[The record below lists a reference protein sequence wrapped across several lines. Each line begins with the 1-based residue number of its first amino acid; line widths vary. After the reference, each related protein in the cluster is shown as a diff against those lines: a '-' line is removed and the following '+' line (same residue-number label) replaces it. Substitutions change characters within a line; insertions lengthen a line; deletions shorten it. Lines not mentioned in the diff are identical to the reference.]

1 MYWRLFTKFTEIQ
14 FLTTSRPQLRVSNDI
29 QGAGKWDKDNLTISC
44 RSESEKCIQT
54 FGIFVHLYTT
64 EFPHNHLIN

>member
-1 MYWRLFTKFTEIQ
+1 M
-14 FLTTSRPQLRVSNDI
+14 SNDI